1 MGLQTKNEQ
10 DRMVRFDAPD
20 AARAM
25 ASMLDAVRE
34 GELSG
39 AQEGNPNSDA
49 LNDAEAANV
58 AFIVSDRF
66 ARDTQLRISIDE
78 KEGDSSIAELA
89 AKVSKRLGDLSL
101 RLSDV
106 RSNAIL
112 DDER

>member
-10 DRMVRFDAPD
+10 DRMVRSDAPD

-39 AQEGNPNSDA
+39 AQGENSA
-49 LNDAEAANV
+49 SLNDAEAANV
-58 AFIVSDRF
+58 SFIVSDRF

-106 RSNAIL
+106 RSNTIL